1 MATYYVKQ
9 GNRSPLIQS
18 SLLQPDGAVEDLT
31 TATNV
36 TLRARK
42 ANTSTYIVDD
52 LATITDAPNGVV
64 QYQFDAT
71 QTDDP
76 GLLLIEWVKDAGL
89 ASEETY
95 PNYSYDAIYIERS
108 L

>member
-1 MATYYVKQ
+1 MATYYIKQ
-9 GNRSPLIQS
+9 GNRSPVIQA
-18 SLLQPDGAVEDLT
+18 SLLQPDGTVEDLT
-31 TATNV
+31 TATTV

-52 LATITDAPNGVV
+52 LASITDAANGVV

-76 GLLLIEWVKDAGL
+76 GLLLIEWIKDVGL
-89 ASEETY
+89 STEETY

-108 L
+108 V